1 MWSHQLRT
9 FPTPENFDFVE
20 GSPKIRGSCGQLKP
34 TPTTAG
40 LRSLAL
46 QVFLGPSCS
55 QVTQSW
61 QDLLDSLC
69 FDVIP
74 VGIRRYCS
82 RLLENTGTLWAFR
95 DYYLLAQLNVIWE
108 LFCLFVSWW
117 APETWGSSP
126 KLFPLSAS
134 FSCMVFACAAA
145 SPVGC
150 QQSRVLLLFPNL
162 HADTQCLINLID
174 TRKDFFTILSRSQQ
188 TIQELRLCLLWCSW
202 YRRGWKLS
210 AWKWLNERQ
219 GVLLAGKDP
228 HHSEQL
234 ELLHWCLIWH
244 LLLHRSAVCMN
255 KLESGRGSL
264 PAVCCTSS
272 SSSV

>member
-9 FPTPENFDFVE
+9 FPTPENFHLVE
-20 GSPKIRGSCGQLKP
+20 GPPKIRGSCGQLKP

-69 FDVIP
+69 FVIIP

-82 RLLENTGTLWAFR
+82 RLLENTDTLWAFR

-108 LFCLFVSWW
+108 LFCLFVSGW

-134 FSCMVFACAAA
+134 FSCM
-145 SPVGC
+145 
-150 QQSRVLLLFPNL
+150 LLLM
-162 HADTQCLINLID
+162 
-174 TRKDFFTILSRSQQ
+174 QQ
-188 TIQELRLCLLWCSW
+188 
-202 YRRGWKLS
+202 
-210 AWKWLNERQ
+210 
-219 GVLLAGKDP
+219 
-228 HHSEQL
+228 
-234 ELLHWCLIWH
+234 H
-244 LLLHRSAVCMN
+244 LLLGVNKVEFYFCFQTCMQILTYRYQKRFLYHTQSITTDN
-255 KLESGRGSL
+255 TGTQTLFAL
-264 PAVCCTSS
+264 VLMI
-272 SSSV
+272 